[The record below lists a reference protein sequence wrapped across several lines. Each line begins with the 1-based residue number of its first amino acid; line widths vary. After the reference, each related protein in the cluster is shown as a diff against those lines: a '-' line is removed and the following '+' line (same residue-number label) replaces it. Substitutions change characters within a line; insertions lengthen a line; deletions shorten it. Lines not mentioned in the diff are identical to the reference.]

1 MEVLNAGV
9 DDRNVEDP
17 KSGVEVCPKIEE
29 VVPMLKV
36 GAEVDCPKIGVEAD
50 VPKGDDVL
58 VAPEVDVVPKAIVAG
73 TAAPTNVA
81 LGANKPDVE
90 DGAKGFGVEI

>member
-9 DDRNVEDP
+9 DDRNVEDL

-50 VPKGDDVL
+50 VPKGDDGV
-58 VAPEVDVVPKAIVAG
+58 VAPEVDVVPKANVAG
-73 TAAPTNVA
+73 TAAPMNVA

-90 DGAKGFGVEI
+90 DGAKGLGVEI